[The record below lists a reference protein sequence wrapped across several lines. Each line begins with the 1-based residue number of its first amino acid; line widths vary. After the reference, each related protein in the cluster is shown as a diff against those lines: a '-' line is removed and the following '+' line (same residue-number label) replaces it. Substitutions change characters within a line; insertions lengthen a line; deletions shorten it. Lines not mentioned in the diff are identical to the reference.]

1 MMKVSYAPAC
11 PWWSIPPVLPPI
23 RRTYFDSNSVNQ
35 RYKTPLLPIPSL
47 SQSAHKLNLRAYDK
61 RNVYKSIIRHML
73 KLIKKNS
80 RHFVTI
86 LKDSKFELEE
96 IEESFRDV
104 KYWAEQEKQKGKPKA
119 SKRAIEK
126 MLTTKTIHSYIL
138 RETLKCMI
146 QGWQNGNRKRILQ
159 ENFDIYK
166 EVCEEYYRK
175 VDKLINN

>member
-1 MMKVSYAPAC
+1 MKVSYAPAY
-11 PWWSIPPVLPPI
+11 PWWAMPPALPPI
-23 RRTYFDSNSVNQ
+23 TGTYFDRNLLNP
-35 RYKTPLLPIPSL
+35 RHETHPLPIPL
-47 SQSAHKLNLRAYDK
+47 LVQSGPKLNLRAYDK

-80 RHFVTI
+80 RRFITI
-86 LKDSKFELEE
+86 LEDSKFELEE

-104 KYWAEQEKQKGKPKA
+104 EYWAEQEKQKGKPKA

-159 ENFDIYK
+159 ENFEIYK
-166 EVCEEYYRK
+166 EVCEEYYKK
-175 VDKLINN
+175 VDDLINN